1 MTNIWSHCA
10 RYNVNAQWTNE
21 ERCESDRCG
30 STVLQDLAT
39 HNVALQLRSK
49 ASLHQNNQYLCE
61 TSCWLT
67 MNDAVAKCYCK
78 PPFAMPTSWSPLHA
92 VTQQLPNRS
101 QSLKNTALPPRTS
114 APNVHHKKWQ
124 SLIREDTGAILYN

>member
-1 MTNIWSHCA
+1 MAGYHWWKSHMTNIWSHCA

-101 QSLKNTALPPRTS
+101 QSLKTQLY
-114 APNVHHKKWQ
+114 HHEHLLLM
-124 SLIREDTGAILYN
+124 STTRNGRA